1 MILIELLGAAMMTTF
16 NKKTTWAEAY
26 ETEDIGGLLGASL
39 VGPMGGFGSFLMS
52 ALALHSSDTMT
63 DSTTVILGLS
73 IIANNIPNIYSFA
86 MTFRKQVSFRD
97 MLNLTV

>member
-16 NKKTTWAEAY
+16 NSKTTWAEAY
-26 ETEDIGGLLGASL
+26 ESEDIGGLLGASL

-52 ALALHSSDTMT
+52 ALTVHSSGTVA

-86 MTFRKQVSFRD
+86 MTFRKNLSFCD
-97 MLNLTV
+97 LLN